1 MRGGDDSFLPALAS
15 GASIELASQK
25 AIALV
30 GHGPC
35 RLHQS
40 AAQPAVPL
48 VGPAASS
55 FAAAL
60 VVTESQTGPTG
71 GVRRVWERRHIRAH
85 LSHDRPGNYPLES
98 RDAHQTFIGT
108 RIWIHAVCDLGL
120 QPHYITGAWCPVPCR
135 QPEHRH
141 RSEQYHFSVD
151 APHPGSG
158 VGIFRSNDGTH
169 RHSPL
174 RIY

>member
-55 FAAAL
+55 FGPAL
-60 VVTESQTGPTG
+60 VVTGSQTSPTG
-71 GVRRVWERRHIRAH
+71 GVRRVWERRHIRTH

-98 RDAHQTFIGT
+98 RDAHQTFMAPAYGFIRSAISVSSRTILRAHGVRFLAVSQNIDT
-108 RIWIHAVCDLGL
+108 DQSNTTSRLMLHILAAVSEFSDPTMARIAIH
-120 QPHYITGAWCPVPCR
+120 HYA
-135 QPEHRH
+135 
-141 RSEQYHFSVD
+141 Y
-151 APHPGSG
+151 
-158 VGIFRSNDGTH
+158 
-169 RHSPL
+169 
-174 RIY
+174 